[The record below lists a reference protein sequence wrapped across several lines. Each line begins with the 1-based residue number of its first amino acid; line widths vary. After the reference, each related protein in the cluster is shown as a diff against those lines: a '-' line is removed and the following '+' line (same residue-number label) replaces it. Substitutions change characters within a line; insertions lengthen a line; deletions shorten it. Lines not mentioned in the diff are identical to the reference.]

1 MKLVKLVKAKRIQMA
16 HSISV
21 SLWIRLA
28 RIRRKYEHAATEQ
41 LRPWDLSLAQ
51 FDLLS
56 ALGASEG
63 ITQFDLAK
71 QLLVTQGN
79 ITQLLDKLEQRGLL
93 VRHQEGRTKCLM
105 LTEQGR
111 NLLDTVLPAHMTWNA
126 EQFVSLSAGEQ
137 KHLLVLLRKLDH
149 EMK

>member
-1 MKLVKLVKAKRIQMA
+1 MA
-16 HSISV
+16 HSIAV

-28 RIRRKYEHAATEQ
+28 HIRRKYERAAAEQ
-41 LRPWDLSLAQ
+41 LRSWDLSLAQ

-56 ALGASEG
+56 ALGTSEG
-63 ITQFDLAK
+63 ITQLDLAK

-93 VRHQEGRTKCLM
+93 LRHQEGRTKCLM

-111 NLLDTVLPAHMTWNA
+111 RLLDNVLPAHMIWNA
-126 EQFVSLSAGEQ
+126 EQFASLSAMEQ
-137 KHLLVLLRKLDH
+137 KQLLALLRKLDH
-149 EMK
+149 EME

>member
-1 MKLVKLVKAKRIQMA
+1 MA
-16 HSISV
+16 HSIAV

-28 RIRRKYEHAATEQ
+28 RIRRKYERAAAEQ

-56 ALGASEG
+56 ALGTSEG
-63 ITQFDLAK
+63 ITQLDLAK

-93 VRHQEGRTKCLM
+93 LRHQEGRTKCLM

-111 NLLDTVLPAHMTWNA
+111 RLLDTVLPAHMIWNA
-126 EQFVSLSAGEQ
+126 EQFASLSAMEQ
-137 KHLLVLLRKLDH
+137 KRLLALLRKLDH
-149 EMK
+149 EME

>member
-1 MKLVKLVKAKRIQMA
+1 MV

-28 RIRRKYEHAATEQ
+28 RIRRKYERAATDQ
-41 LRPWDLSLAQ
+41 LRPWDLSLAL

-56 ALGASEG
+56 VLGVSEG
-63 ITQFDLAK
+63 ITQLDLAK

-93 VRHQEGRTKCLM
+93 IRHQEGRAKCLI
-105 LTEQGR
+105 LTERGR
-111 NLLDTVLPAHMTWNA
+111 RLLDAVLPAHTSWNA
-126 EQFVSLSAGEQ
+126 EQFASLSVVEQ
-137 KHLLVLLRKLDH
+137 KQLLALLRKLDH
-149 EMK
+149 QMT